1 MKSSYELAM
10 ERLAA
15 SEGATKKLTDAQ
27 KKALADLDKVHL
39 AKIAELEIT
48 LKPKIAEARAAGDAE
63 AFELLEIELRAG
75 KNRLSDELEAK
86 KDKVQ
91 AGKK

>member
-15 SEGATKKLTDAQ
+15 AEGATKKLTPAQ

-39 AKIAELEIT
+39 AKVAELEMT
-48 LKPKIAEARAAGDAE
+48 LTPKIATARASGDQE
-63 AFELLEIELRAG
+63 ALAILEKELRSG
-75 KNRLSDELEAK
+75 KTRLTDDLEAK
-86 KDKVQ
+86 KDKVRS
-91 AGKK
+91 GK